1 MTVKE
6 KQDSAARAKTA
17 EPAGDRASAP
27 AVPGTEAAPIVIDVR
42 GISAHFGD
50 NRVLDNVTFQVKR
63 GEIFV
68 VVGESGCGKS
78 TLLRS
83 IIGLYRPD
91 NGRVLI
97 QGKDIV
103 SADDNTLL
111 EIKKSIGVLFQS
123 GALIGSMTIGENIAL
138 PLKEHTDLSQD
149 MIDRIVRMKLRL
161 VQLAG
166 YEDYLPSELSGGM
179 KKRAG
184 IARAMALDPQILF
197 LDELSAGLDPI
208 TSAGLD
214 KLVKTI
220 NAGMGT
226 TMVIVSHELNS
237 IMSVADR
244 VIMLDKTTK
253 GIIAEGDPRELRKHA
268 KDPRVYAFF
277 NRETG
282 V

>member
-1 MTVKE
+1 MMVKE
-6 KQDSAARAKTA
+6 KQNSAAKAGTA
-17 EPAGDRASAP
+17 EPAGARAQALP
-27 AVPGTEAAPIVIDVR
+27 AMEAAAAHVVIDVR

-50 NRVLDNVTFQVKR
+50 NRVLDNVTFRVNR

-97 QGKDIV
+97 QGKDVV

-123 GALIGSMTIGENIAL
+123 GALIGSMTIAENIAL
-138 PLKEHTDLSQD
+138 PLKEHTNLSQD

-214 KLVKTI
+214 KLIKTI

-244 VIMLDKTTK
+244 VIMLDKITK
-253 GIIAEGDPRELRKHA
+253 GIIAEGDPRELRKNS

>member
-1 MTVKE
+1 MKAE
-6 KQDSAARAKTA
+6 TA
-17 EPAGDRASAP
+17 EQVAICAEPLERGESAGKP
-27 AVPGTEAAPIVIDVR
+27 VVIDVQ
-42 GISAHFGD
+42 GISAHFGE
-50 NRVLDNVTFQVKR
+50 NRVLDRVTFQVRR

-91 NGRVLI
+91 IGRALI

-103 SADDNTLL
+103 SADEKTLL
-111 EIKKSIGVLFQS
+111 EIKKGIGVLFQS
-123 GALIGSMTIGENIAL
+123 GALIGSMTIAENIAL
-138 PLKEHTDLSQD
+138 PLKEHTNLSQD
-149 MIDRIVRMKLRL
+149 MVDRIVRMKLRL

-214 KLVKTI
+214 RLIKTI

-244 VIMLDKTTK
+244 VIMLDKVTK
-253 GIIAEGDPRELRKHA
+253 GIIAEGDPRELQKNTN
-268 KDPRVYAFF
+268 DPRVYAFF
-277 NRETG
+277 NREIG